1 MIGYLSGR
9 VASVREQALIL
20 DVQGVGYLVHAGQG
34 LLAKLAEGD
43 MLELHVE
50 TIIREDAFMLYGFV
64 SPDIQ
69 NLFNILHGVQGV
81 GPKLAL
87 GILDHL
93 PPRALREAVAQGAAG
108 TFKPV
113 PGVGPK
119 LAARL
124 VTELKDKILPVDG
137 DDLVGGDVVAS
148 GQGFA
153 FQKDLIS
160 ALGNLGFQ
168 DSRVKTKIREL
179 FQSMPDASFEE
190 VLRVA
195 LRELGHG

>member
-1 MIGYLSGR
+1 MIAYLSGR
-9 VASVREQALIL
+9 VAAVREQALIL

-34 LLAKLAEGD
+34 LLAKITQGD
-43 MLELHVE
+43 ILELHVE

-69 NLFNILHGVQGV
+69 SLFNILHGVQGV

-87 GILDHL
+87 AILDHL
-93 PPRALREAVAQGAAG
+93 PPNALHEAVAQGAAG

-124 VTELKDKILPVDG
+124 VTELKDKIMPIDG
-137 DDLVGGDVVAS
+137 GHGAEDNMAMPIS
-148 GQGFA
+148 GFA
-153 FQKDLIS
+153 FQQDLIS

-168 DSRVKTKIREL
+168 DGRVRTKIREL
-179 FQSMPDASFEE
+179 HQSMPDATFEE